1 MLNLLKHVLK
11 SKLPIRTEMK
21 TGLILVD
28 IQNDYFAGGRM
39 ELAGMDAAGETAGQL
54 LTLFREHRWP
64 TFHIQHIST
73 REGATFFLPDTRGA
87 EIHACVKPLTHE
99 CVIQKN
105 YPNSFR
111 ETPLLDALNDKDV
124 KRVVICGAMSHM
136 CIDATTRAAAD
147 LGFECIVIHDACATR
162 NLDFGKKKI
171 LAEDV
176 HASFMSALKVA
187 YAKVISGSEFLS
199 RMNNNESI

>member
-1 MLNLLKHVLK
+1 M
-11 SKLPIRTEMK
+11 S

-39 ELAGMDAAGETAGQL
+39 ELVGMDAAGEKAGQL
-54 LTLFREHRWP
+54 LTFFRDKQWP

-73 REGATFFLPDTRGA
+73 YEGATFFMPDTKGA
-87 EIHACVKPLTHE
+87 EIHSAVKPRPDE
-99 CVIQKN
+99 SVIQKH

-111 ETPLLDALNDKDV
+111 ETPLLNALKNAGV
-124 KRVVICGAMSHM
+124 ATVVICGAMSHM

-147 LGFECIVIHDACATR
+147 FGFGCTVIHDACATR

-171 LAEDV
+171 LAQDV
-176 HASFMSALKVA
+176 HASFMAALGSA
-187 YAKVISGSEFLS
+187 YAKVLSFNQFISKTGK
-199 RMNNNESI
+199 